1 MYDSESVTVAARQRL
16 VNGADR
22 GVRWRQKLGDQLEH
36 LLRDHR
42 RTLRLPPRAIASQI
56 GVGAGLIA
64 QIETGTKKI
73 EALPADRVAA
83 WIRLVGVDPGAA
95 LTALQR
101 SQHPGGDVPASHD
114 GAIPAGLLAVLSL
127 LIHCHADRTSP

>member
-1 MYDSESVTVAARQRL
+1 MSAGGKSSATSSSICCATT
-16 VNGADR
+16 GA
-22 GVRWRQKLGDQLEH
+22 LSAY
-36 LLRDHR
+36 
-42 RTLRLPPRAIASQI
+42 PPRAIASQI

-114 GAIPAGLLAVLSL
+114 GAMCAAPNGRAISCQSGWIGTAYDPK
-127 LIHCHADRTSP
+127 